1 MPIDGATE
9 TLWRMSDTHG
19 MGGPAADHET
29 TTLLI
34 LGASGDLT
42 ERLLLPGLG
51 SLLAVETGR
60 PVRVVGADRAELT
73 QEAWA
78 ETVRTALST
87 SGAPAEVVERV
98 VADTAYVKA
107 DLMVAEELDGL
118 LNGLGDPVV
127 LYFALPP
134 AVSVRVCELLE
145 ERGVSDRTRLALE
158 KPFGTD
164 LSGAEALNEQLLKV
178 VDENRI
184 FRVDHFLGRS
194 TVLNLLGVRFAN
206 RILQPVWTSEH
217 IEKVVISYD
226 EDLALEGRAGYYDKA
241 GALVDMIQSHLL
253 QILAFFAMEAPASL
267 DEDEVRSLKAQAL
280 RATSVWGNDPTTAS
294 RRARYTQGTIGE
306 RKVPDYVSE
315 EGVDP
320 QQDTETLAEVVLGI
334 DNSRWRGTP
343 FILRSGKALGVTSK
357 RIEVF
362 FKAPTHVPTG
372 LQGTDTPDTLILELK
387 PAEMILSLTVNA
399 EGDPFDLEQK
409 ELHATLGDS
418 RMLPYGEVLGRI
430 LDGDPLLSIRG
441 DVAEDSWR
449 IVEPV
454 LAAWRA
460 GAVPMQEY
468 AAGSAGPDG
477 WGTVPPQKM

>member
-1 MPIDGATE
+1 
-9 TLWRMSDTHG
+9 MSQTQ
-19 MGGPAADHET
+19 PET

-42 ERLLLPGLG
+42 KRLLLPGLG
-51 SLLAVETGR
+51 SLLAVETQR
-60 PVRVVGADRAELT
+60 RVHVVGADRADLAPE
-73 QEAWA
+73 EWA
-78 ETVRTALST
+78 ETVRAALTST
-87 SGAPAEVVERV
+87 GAPADVVEEIV
-98 VADTAYVKA
+98 SGTEYVRA
-107 DLMVAEELDGL
+107 DLLVPEELDAL
-118 LNGLGDPVV
+118 LTRAGEHAV

-145 ERGVSDRTRLALE
+145 QRGVSGQTRLALE

-164 LSGAEALNEQLLKV
+164 LPSASAFNEQLLRV

-184 FRVDHFLGRS
+184 HRIDHFLGLS

-206 RILQPVWTSEH
+206 RLLQPVWSSEH

-253 QILAFFAMEAPASL
+253 QVLAFFAMEAPASL
-267 DEDEVRSLKAQAL
+267 EEDEVRSLKAQVL
-280 RATSVWGNDPTTAS
+280 RATTVWGGDPVTAS
-294 RRARYTQGTIGE
+294 RRARYTRGNLGE
-306 RKVPDYVSE
+306 RVVPDYVAE

-320 QQDTETLAEVVLGI
+320 ALDTETLAEIVVGI

-343 FILRSGKALGVTSK
+343 FVLRSGKALGATAK
-357 RIEVF
+357 RIEVVF
-362 FKAPTHVPTG
+362 RAPTHVPAG
-372 LQGTDTPDTLILELK
+372 LHGQDVPDRLVLELK
-387 PAEMILSLTVNA
+387 PAEMVLSLSINA

-409 ELHATLGDS
+409 ELRATLGES

-430 LDGDPLLSIRG
+430 LDADPLLSIRG
-441 DVAEDSWR
+441 DVAEDCWR

-454 LAAWRA
+454 LTAWREDR
-460 GAVPMQEY
+460 VPMQEY
-468 AAGSAGPDG
+468 AAGSAGPAG
-477 WGTVPPQKM
+477 WGVVPERLPERG

>member
-1 MPIDGATE
+1 MTD
-9 TLWRMSDTHG
+9 SS
-19 MGGPAADHET
+19 

-51 SLLAVETGR
+51 SLLAVETDQQ
-60 PVRVVGADRAELT
+60 VRVVGADRADLT
-73 QEAWA
+73 QEAWDD
-78 ETVRTALST
+78 TVRTALS
-87 SGAPAEVVERV
+87 SAGAPTEVVERV
-98 VADTAYVKA
+98 VADTEYVKA
-107 DLMVAEELDGL
+107 DLLVPEELDAL
-118 LNGLGDPVV
+118 INHVGDPCV

-134 AVSVRVCELLE
+134 AVSVAVCQQLE
-145 ERGVSDRTRLALE
+145 ERGVSGQTRLALE

-164 LSGAEALNEQLLKV
+164 LPSAQALNQQLLKV
-178 VDENRI
+178 VEENRI

-206 RILQPVWTSEH
+206 RLLQPVWCSDH

-267 DEDEVRSLKAQAL
+267 HEDEVRSLKAQVL
-280 RATSVWGNDPTTAS
+280 RATSVWGGDPVTAS
-294 RRARYTQGTIGE
+294 RRARYTEGTIGE
-306 RKVPDYVSE
+306 RVVPNYVDE

-320 QQDTETLAEVVLGI
+320 ALDTETLAEMVVAI
-334 DNSRWRGTP
+334 DNGRWRGTP
-343 FILRSGKALGVTSK
+343 FILRSGKALGSACK

-362 FKAPTHVPTG
+362 FKAPAHVPTG
-372 LQGTDTPDTLILELK
+372 LQGDDAPDTLVLELK

-430 LDGDPLLSIRG
+430 VEGDPLLSIRG
-441 DVAEDSWR
+441 DVAEESWR

-454 LAAWRA
+454 LSAWRA
-460 GAVPMQEY
+460 DEVPMQEY
-468 AAGSAGPDG
+468 PAGSSGPDG